1 MTVASHLNVTEDD
14 RETIQRAPQKHK
26 LLTYA
31 LPVISILNSRRI
43 RILSCIALRY
53 FSDYHVCL
61 TPEHHLVLL
70 KVLHK
75 KIIKMEKLH

>member
-1 MTVASHLNVTEDD
+1 MRVSSHLKVTEDE
-14 RETIQRAPQKHK
+14 RETIQRAPQIHDH
-26 LLTYA
+26 LPYA
-31 LPVISILNSRRI
+31 LPVISILNSRPF
-43 RILSCIALRY
+43 RILSCIDLSY

-75 KIIKMEKLH
+75 KIIRWKKLH